1 MNSLKFN
8 DKFDSII
15 EEPTNYW
22 KTLDDIPQNI
32 KDFINKT
39 SDSIPFYNEN
49 DNTYYCPLH
58 MEELTKEYKC
68 PKCSKQYTI
77 KDKLKNLS
85 AYIYYY
91 VFDINDNNILL
102 YLLHEDISYL
112 NVATFYPYKQSKISI
127 KSIYQILPT
136 KIINVKENKHI
147 TYKELEE
154 TITRF
159 RNTTE
164 EINDK
169 DFDLLDEYVF
179 NTFEHQYLYTDNLND
194 LKNTTLYKYS
204 SIWTLKDYLKDHYF
218 CLSSITFY
226 PVYYK
231 EFEYLLKLKLYD
243 LAISSS
249 PDIKYKGSFKS
260 TFGVQ
265 KKYYEFMKEINID
278 CLELEALKLYPTTDL
293 TTLDFIKNNL
303 RLIELILKYV
313 SLDKI
318 LDYFKKQNLT
328 LNNLHEYGDYIRCC
342 EEMKLNIKD
351 HSILF
356 PNNFIEN
363 HDKLTNEIIISK
375 DPLTNKRIKNF
386 SNILMLNKYEDD
398 KYIIFPA
405 SSINSLID
413 ESSQQSNCVRTYC
426 DMVSNNEC
434 QIYFMRYK
442 NNIKKSFVT
451 IEVRNNKVVQ
461 AKTRFNEE
469 VPEYIMNII
478 MKWEKTLIP
487 LINE

>member
-1 MNSLKFN
+1 MNNLKFN

-77 KDKLKNLS
+77 KDKLKNLG

-136 KIINVKENKHI
+136 KIINIKENKHI

-375 DPLTNKRIKNF
+375 DPLTNKRIKNL